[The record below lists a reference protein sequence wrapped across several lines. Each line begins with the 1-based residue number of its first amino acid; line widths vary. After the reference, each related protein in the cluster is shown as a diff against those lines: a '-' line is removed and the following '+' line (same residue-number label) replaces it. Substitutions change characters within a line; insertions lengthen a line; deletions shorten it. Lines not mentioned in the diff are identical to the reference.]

1 MKLIRRLALAILSW
15 MQCLQGV
22 TSEPMVDTTTD
33 ASAQVNLGG
42 TPELEVR
49 EPWRRRGRMIYV
61 LTRGLMHPSAAA
73 HTHICRL
80 FVMSFTSQT
89 KSCTFDLL
97 WRWLDAD

>member
-22 TSEPMVDTTTD
+22 TSEPLVDTTTD

-49 EPWRRRGRMIYV
+49 EPTQLEKEGTSSDLNTPSNSPGR
-61 LTRGLMHPSAAA
+61 S
-73 HTHICRL
+73 
-80 FVMSFTSQT
+80 
-89 KSCTFDLL
+89 
-97 WRWLDAD
+97 

>member
-49 EPWRRRGRMIYV
+49 GTMEEEGEN
-61 LTRGLMHPSAAA
+61 
-73 HTHICRL
+73 
-80 FVMSFTSQT
+80 
-89 KSCTFDLL
+89 DLCA
-97 WRWLDAD
+97 R